1 MPIVPQA
8 QAKRINATARKARTA
23 KLTARA
29 TFSTGV
35 IVSLAANVY
44 ASKHTPIGIA
54 VGLWTPIAFLASM
67 ALLENVPAKGLA
79 GKLRFTSIA
88 FLAAIAGWTSYW
100 HLVEVAKAGGA
111 DVLTAHLLPLTVD
124 VLMAIAGT
132 ALKAKPASRPAARK
146 RPAKPA
152 SNVRPI
158 RKTA

>member
-1 MPIVPQA
+1 MT
-8 QAKRINATARKARTA
+8 AKLTPAARKARTA
-23 KLTARA
+23 KITARA
-29 TFSTGV
+29 TFAAGV

-67 ALLENVPAKGLA
+67 ALLENVPARGLA
-79 GKLRFTSIA
+79 GKLRFTAIA

-100 HLVEVAKAGGA
+100 HLVDVCRDGGA
-111 DVLTAHLLPLTVD
+111 DFLTAHLLPLTVD
-124 VLMAIAGT
+124 VMMALAGT
-132 ALKAKPASRPAARK
+132 ALKPKPAAPARK
-146 RPAKPA
+146 RTARKAPA